1 MAAATLVV
9 LTFGLVYAVA
19 TAREAFVDR
28 LRRGTPNV
36 KRWGGGLL
44 VVVGVWMLSL
54 AVFADFFS
62 RVFPV

>member
-1 MAAATLVV
+1 MAAVTLVV

-19 TAREAFVDR
+19 TAREALIER
-28 LRRGTPNV
+28 LRSRAPTV

-54 AVFADFFS
+54 AAFADFFAGI
-62 RVFPV
+62 FPV